1 MPVNEVST
9 DVNFEVNSET
19 TVTWKPHIN
28 PAADSENNFKLYV
41 RILTYLRPY
50 IRHIVLI
57 LLCNFFFVIFETL
70 SIWMVAPFVST
81 LFKADQPAVE
91 QTSEASEIS
100 AVSAGDQ
107 AKVASKEG
115 GIFNLNQWLKER
127 TEKYFR
133 RSDRIETLKLLCILI
148 FLAFFLK
155 NSFAFT
161 EAWLVSYIEQGV
173 IKNLRDQIYQ
183 HILFQPLSFF
193 SQYQIGNLISRIT
206 NDVNALNVAVNR
218 SFTKIIRDPIVII
231 IFLIILFNISWSL
244 SLLALI
250 VFPVTGI
257 LITKVGQSLK
267 RKSRRVQE
275 RIADITTVLEE
286 TISGIKI
293 VKAFSM
299 EKYENDK
306 FRAKTASHFK
316 AVLRQVRLN
325 RLSTPLSETLG
336 IGIMVFV
343 LWFGG
348 QLVLSGKLIT
358 SEDFIRFIA
367 VLFSVMAPIKS
378 LGELNNNIQIA
389 LASSKRVFKII
400 DTPNTIVDKPDPV
413 FKNSFEREI
422 RYENVHF
429 DYSEKDKP
437 VLININLQVQKN
449 QKIALVGSSGT
460 GKTTLVNLLP
470 RFYDVQ
476 HGAIKIDGLDIR
488 DISMASLRKLMGIVT
503 QDVILF
509 NDTVA
514 NNIAYG
520 MSDYSR
526 EEIKKAAVLANADQ
540 FIADLPDSYETIIGE
555 RGMRLSGGQRQRIS
569 IARAILKNP
578 PILIFDEA
586 TSSLDSESERL
597 IQEAIDN
604 LMYERTVFLIAHRL
618 STIIKSD
625 LIIVLEEGRITDQG
639 SHPELL
645 QRSARYKH
653 LYDLQFAV

>member
-1 MPVNEVST
+1 MLKDEILNSDKNAARKADMTPVT
-9 DVNFEVNSET
+9 
-19 TVTWKPHIN
+19 
-28 PAADSENNFKLYV
+28 DSESNLKLYL
-41 RILTYLRPY
+41 RILAYLRPY
-50 IRHIVLI
+50 SRQIILI
-57 LLCNFFFVIFETL
+57 FLCNFFFVIFETL
-70 SIWMVAPFVST
+70 SIWMVAPFIST
-81 LFKADQPAVE
+81 LFKADQPAIE
-91 QTSEASEIS
+91 QT
-100 AVSAGDQ
+100 
-107 AKVASKEG
+107 VAQPEKADKETSV
-115 GIFNLNQWLKER
+115 FNLNQWLKER

-133 RSDRIETLKLLCILI
+133 RSDRIETLKLLCIFI
-148 FLAFFLK
+148 FLAFLLK
-155 NSFAFT
+155 NSFAFS
-161 EAWLVSYIEQGV
+161 EAWLVSFIEQGV
-173 IKNLRDQIYQ
+173 IKDLRDQIYR
-183 HILFQPLSFF
+183 HVLFQPLSFF

-206 NDVNALNVAVNR
+206 NDVNALNVAVNK
-218 SFTKIIRDPIVII
+218 SFTKIIRDPIVVI
-231 IFLIILFNISWSL
+231 IFLVILFNISWSL
-244 SLLALI
+244 TLLAMI

-267 RKSRRVQE
+267 RKSKRVQE
-275 RIADITTVLEE
+275 RIADITTVLQE

-299 EKYENDK
+299 EKYEYDK
-306 FRAKTASHFK
+306 FFGKTSSHFK

-348 QLVLSGKLIT
+348 QLVLSGKLIS

-400 DTPNTIVDKPDPV
+400 DTPNTITDKPDPV
-413 FKNSFEREI
+413 IKTSFDREI
-422 RYENVHF
+422 RYENVNFH
-429 DYSEKDKP
+429 YSEKDNL
-437 VLININLQVQKN
+437 VLFNINLQIQKN
-449 QKIALVGSSGT
+449 QKVAFVGSSGA

-476 HGAIKIDGLDIR
+476 QGAIKIDGIDIR
-488 DISMASLRKLMGIVT
+488 DIGLASLRKLMGIVT

-514 NNIAYG
+514 SNIAYG
-520 MSDYSR
+520 MSNYSP
-526 EEIKKAAVLANADQ
+526 EEIKKAAELANADE
-540 FIADLPDSYETIIGE
+540 FIKDLPESYETLIGE
-555 RGMRLSGGQRQRIS
+555 RGMRLSGGQRQRVS

-604 LMYERTVFLIAHRL
+604 LMHERTVFLIAHRL

-625 LIIVLEEGRITDQG
+625 QIIVLENGRITDQG
-639 SHPELL
+639 THQELL
-645 QRSARYKH
+645 QRSERYKH
-653 LYDLQFAV
+653 LYELQFAV

>member
-1 MPVNEVST
+1 VVRLEQSASKIGEESNLRSY
-9 DVNFEVNSET
+9 
-19 TVTWKPHIN
+19 I
-28 PAADSENNFKLYV
+28 
-41 RILTYLRPY
+41 RILSYLRPY
-50 IRHIVLI
+50 TRHIVLI
-57 LLCNFFFVIFETL
+57 FLFNFFFVIFETL
-70 SIWMVAPFVST
+70 SIWMVAPFIST
-81 LFKADQPAVE
+81 LFKADQPAIE
-91 QTSEASEIS
+91 QTIEPNKAPVKDRS
-100 AVSAGDQ
+100 
-107 AKVASKEG
+107 
-115 GIFNLNQWLKER
+115 IFNLNQWLKER

-133 RSDRIETLKLLCILI
+133 RTDRVDTLKLLCIFI
-148 FLAFFLK
+148 FLAFFFK
-155 NSFAFT
+155 NGFAFG
-161 EAWLVSYIEQGV
+161 EAWLVSFIEQKV
-173 IKNLRDQIYQ
+173 IKDLRDQVY
-183 HILFQPLSFF
+183 HHTLFQPLHFF

-206 NDVNALNVAVNR
+206 NDVNSLNVAVNR
-218 SFTKIIRDPIVII
+218 SFTKVIRDPIVII
-231 IFLIILFNISWSL
+231 IFLIILLNISWQL
-244 SLLALI
+244 TMLALI

-267 RKSRRVQE
+267 RKSKRVQE
-275 RIADITTVLEE
+275 RIADITTILEE

-299 EKYENDK
+299 EKYESDK
-306 FRAKTASHFK
+306 FRNKTNDHFK

-348 QLVLSGKLIT
+348 QLVLTGKLIT

-367 VLFSVMAPIKS
+367 VLFSIMAPIKS
-378 LGELNNNIQIA
+378 LGELNNNVQIA

-400 DTPNTIVDKPDPV
+400 DTPVSITDRPDPV
-413 FKNSFEREI
+413 VKSSFDDKIYYDRVYF
-422 RYENVHF
+422 RYT
-429 DYSEKDKP
+429 EKDEQ
-437 VLININLQVQKN
+437 VLTDINLQVKKN
-449 QKIALVGSSGT
+449 QKIAIVGGSGA

-470 RFYDVQ
+470 RFYDVTQ
-476 HGAIKIDGLDIR
+476 GTIKIDNIDIR

-514 NNIAYG
+514 DNIAYG
-520 MSDYSR
+520 MSNYSR
-526 EEIKKAAVLANADQ
+526 DEIKRAAQLANADE
-540 FIADLPDSYETIIGE
+540 FINNLPEGYETMIGE

-604 LMYERTVFLIAHRL
+604 LMHERTVFLIAHRL

-625 LIIVLEEGRITDQG
+625 KIIVLEEGKIIDQG
-639 SHPELL
+639 THQELL
-645 QRSARYKH
+645 QRSERYKH
-653 LYDLQFAV
+653 LYELQFAV

>member
-1 MPVNEVST
+1 MQLISDKTLDRKADMTPLT
-9 DVNFEVNSET
+9 
-19 TVTWKPHIN
+19 
-28 PAADSENNFKLYV
+28 DSESNLKLYL
-41 RILTYLRPY
+41 RILAYLRPY
-50 IRHIVLI
+50 SRQIILI
-57 LLCNFFFVIFETL
+57 FLCNFFFVIFETL

-91 QTSEASEIS
+91 QTVAQP
-100 AVSAGDQ
+100 VQ
-107 AKVASKEG
+107 ADKETRL
-115 GIFNLNQWLKER
+115 FNLNQWLKER

-133 RSDRIETLKLLCILI
+133 RSDRIETLKLLCIFI
-148 FLAFFLK
+148 FLAFLLK
-155 NSFAFT
+155 NSFAFS
-161 EAWLVSYIEQGV
+161 EAWLVSFIEQGV
-173 IKNLRDQIYQ
+173 IKDLRDQIYR
-183 HILFQPLSFF
+183 HVLFQPLSFF
-193 SQYQIGNLISRIT
+193 SQYQIGNLISRVT
-206 NDVNALNVAVNR
+206 NDVNALNVAVNK
-218 SFTKIIRDPIVII
+218 SFTKIIRDPIVVI
-231 IFLIILFNISWSL
+231 IFLVILFNISWPL
-244 SLLALI
+244 TLLAMI

-267 RKSRRVQE
+267 RKSKRVQE

-299 EKYENDK
+299 EKYEYDK
-306 FRAKTASHFK
+306 FFAKTSSHFK

-348 QLVLSGKLIT
+348 QLVLSGKLIS

-400 DTPNTIVDKPDPV
+400 DTPNTITDKPDPV
-413 FKNSFEREI
+413 IKTTFDREI
-422 RYENVHF
+422 RYENVNFH
-429 DYSEKDKP
+429 YSEKDNL
-437 VLININLQVQKN
+437 VLANIDLQIRKN
-449 QKIALVGSSGT
+449 QKVAFVGSSGA

-476 HGAIKIDGLDIR
+476 QGAIKIDGIDIR
-488 DISMASLRKLMGIVT
+488 DIGLASLRKLMGIVT

-520 MSDYSR
+520 MSNYSR
-526 EEIKKAAVLANADQ
+526 EEINKAATLANADE
-540 FIADLPDSYETIIGE
+540 FIKDLPEGYETLIGE
-555 RGMRLSGGQRQRIS
+555 RGMRLSGGQRQRVS

-604 LMYERTVFLIAHRL
+604 LMHERTVFLIAHRL

-625 LIIVLEEGRITDQG
+625 QIIVLEDGRITDQG
-639 SHPELL
+639 THQELL
-645 QRSARYKH
+645 QRSERYKH
-653 LYDLQFAV
+653 LYELQFAV